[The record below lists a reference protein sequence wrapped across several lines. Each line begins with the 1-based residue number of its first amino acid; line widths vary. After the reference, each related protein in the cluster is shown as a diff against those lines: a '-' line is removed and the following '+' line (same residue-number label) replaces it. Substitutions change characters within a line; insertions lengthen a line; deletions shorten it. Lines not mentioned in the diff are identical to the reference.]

1 MDKDRRTEQKTW
13 QVYNFGKRNAFR
25 LDQNESRKGFCRT
38 TTTTVTTATKTV
50 ARAYLPQV
58 VVDLCL
64 RLAQGVQ
71 QQQQEEQPQQQRQ
84 RQRQQPTCPT
94 LSSISACA
102 FCRTSNTNNSSNNN
116 DNNDSCNSLPAPL
129 CRRSPP
135 APFAGRLTPTVTTT
149 TTTTTTTA
157 TAYLPHVDLRLRLLQ
172 DV

>member
-38 TTTTVTTATKTV
+38 TTTTTTVTTATKTV
-50 ARAYLPQV
+50 ATAYLPQV
-58 VVDLCL
+58 IVDLCL

-71 QQQQEEQPQQQRQ
+71 QQQQEEQQQQQRQ
-84 RQRQQPTCPT
+84 QP
-94 LSSISACA
+94 SG
-102 FCRTSNTNNSSNNN
+102 
-116 DNNDSCNSLPAPL
+116 NSLPAPL

-135 APFAGRLTPTVTTT
+135 APSAGRLTPTTAVT

-157 TAYLPHVDLRLRLLQ
+157 TAYLPHFVVDFRLRLLQ

>member
-38 TTTTVTTATKTV
+38 TTTTTTTVTTATKTV
-50 ARAYLPQV
+50 ATAYLPQV

-71 QQQQEEQPQQQRQ
+71 QQQQEEQQQQQRQ

-102 FCRTSNTNNSSNNN
+102 FCRTSLWAANIKRVKDMTVEVVSYPASRNTRALALISS
-116 DNNDSCNSLPAPL
+116 SVRPAASKHSSSTGTP
-129 CRRSPP
+129 
-135 APFAGRLTPTVTTT
+135 GRWP
-149 TTTTTTTA
+149 
-157 TAYLPHVDLRLRLLQ
+157 
-172 DV
+172 